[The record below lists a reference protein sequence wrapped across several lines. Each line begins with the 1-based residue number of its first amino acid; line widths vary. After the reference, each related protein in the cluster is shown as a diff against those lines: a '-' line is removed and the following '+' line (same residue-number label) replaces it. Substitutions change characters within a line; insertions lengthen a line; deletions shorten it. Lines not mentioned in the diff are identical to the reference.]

1 MGLQLLAM
9 VRVIVRGYIACKR
22 EQVRSF
28 IVRKNGTQEPAVAI
42 RIDTV
47 GDAAT
52 AKLAFVDEA
61 AARHIWM
68 GRDARTVAPGR
79 LRGRGGRV
87 EGTLPQP
94 LPQHETDPVRAG
106 GEGGGTPP
114 SGPSPSRD
122 GWILSE

>member
-1 MGLQLLAM
+1 MGLLLLAM

-28 IVRKNGTQEPAVAI
+28 IVRKNGTQEPAVA
-42 RIDTV
+42 RIDTE

-87 EGTLPQP
+87 EGTLPQ
-94 LPQHETDPVRAG
+94 HETDPVRAG